1 MRTLADL
8 KPGQK
13 AVVKNITGTGP
24 LKRRFNDMGITKGT
38 EIAFI
43 RVAPLGD
50 PMEISLKGY
59 NMALRKKDACD
70 IIVE

>member
-8 KPGQK
+8 KPGQT
-13 AVVKNITGTGP
+13 AIVENITGAGP

-38 EIAFI
+38 EITFI

-59 NMALRKKDACD
+59 NMALRKRDARD
-70 IIVE
+70 IVVK